1 MTIQR
6 TRRCNDD
13 GLNQRQWEDTVSD
26 EPWQPARLIPTSGIN
41 GADEQ
46 ETRATSALLAVLPVV
61 RDFATSLLKPFGV
74 PTSGT
79 LETFIEVPLRTTD
92 ERTVRPDGLIR
103 AVRGQRQWSALVEV
117 KTGPNDLHREQIET
131 YLDLA
136 RDNGIDAVLT
146 ISNQLTPSAGGHP
159 VDVDK
164 RKLKKVGLYHLS
176 WAEVVSAAVI
186 QRVHHGVADSEQA
199 WILAELIR
207 YLQHPRSGAVDF
219 ADMGAA
225 WVTTREAVLAG
236 TLRPTDKGVGDVVSR
251 WDQLL
256 RFSALRLERELGS
269 GVQVALSRREVA
281 DPSVRRTALLDELTK
296 SGQLTGAL
304 RIPNTVGDL
313 DIVADVRTGRC
324 TVSAEIAAPGDGRGL
339 TRINWLI
346 RQLNDSPSNLR
357 IDAYVHMARQSTSE
371 LLGTVRVDPSKLLID
386 PKADLRRFR
395 VSATS
400 QLGTKRT
407 VGRGAFIDSILSAV
421 DGFYESVLQD
431 LRPWIP
437 KAPQLSKTG
446 SAILEA
452 GIDTTVLPDEQRL
465 VVPAENDEA
474 VLEETEHAD
483 TTSDEESI
491 EFVSWDVAEETIER
505 EREAFADPFF
515 APPSESAE
523 SGLDVV
529 PPSEDAMRSDRL
541 EPHAP
546 WVGGEQTNSLAAA
559 PADDLS

>member
-1 MTIQR
+1 M
-6 TRRCNDD
+6 
-13 GLNQRQWEDTVSD
+13 SD

-41 GADEQ
+41 GTEEQ

-61 RDFATSLLKPFGV
+61 RDFASALLKPFGV

-103 AVRGQRQWSALVEV
+103 AARGQRQWTALVEV
-117 KTGPNDLHREQIET
+117 KTGPNELGREQIET

-136 RDNGIDAVLT
+136 RDNGMDAVLT

-164 RKLKKVGLYHLS
+164 RKLKKVSLHHLS

-219 ADMGAA
+219 ADMGAS

-236 TLRPTDKGVGDVVSR
+236 TLRPNNKGVGEVISR

-256 RFSALRLERELGS
+256 RFAALRLERELGS
-269 GVQVALSRREVA
+269 GVQVSLNRREIA
-281 DPSVRRTALLDELTK
+281 DPSVRSAALLAELTK

-313 DIVADVRTGRC
+313 DIVADLRTGRC

-339 TRINWLI
+339 TRINWLV
-346 RQLNDSPSNLR
+346 RQLSDAPPNLR
-357 IDAYVHMARQSTSE
+357 IDAFAHMARQSTSE
-371 LLGTVRVDPSKLLID
+371 LLSTVRADASKLLPD

-395 VSATS
+395 LSATS
-400 QLGTKRT
+400 QLGTKRG
-407 VGRGAFIDSILSAV
+407 VGRGAFIDSILSAA
-421 DGFYESVLQD
+421 DGFYESVLQG
-431 LRPWIP
+431 LRPWVA

-446 SAILEA
+446 SAISEA
-452 GIDTTVLPDEQRL
+452 GIDTTVLPDEQSL
-465 VVPAENDEA
+465 VGSHTLDEP
-474 VLEETEHAD
+474 
-483 TTSDEESI
+483 TSDTDHHPIESAEAI
-491 EFVSWDVAEETIER
+491 PDSGSDELVSWDDAEGTIER
-505 EREAFADPFF
+505 EREQFSDPFV
-515 APPSESAE
+515 APPSSQVE
-523 SGLDVV
+523 GRVDLPV
-529 PPSEDAMRSDRL
+529 PATSDSSR
-541 EPHAP
+541 
-546 WVGGEQTNSLAAA
+546 G
-559 PADDLS
+559 